1 MNRHDAKEI
10 AQIAGMLILVAA
22 FFAAVWFFHNWN
34 DRRRAAIYA
43 DEFQRRG
50 MAPQAVPK

>member
-1 MNRHDAKEI
+1 MDEDNLREVVK
-10 AQIAGMLILVAA
+10 GFVMLILVAA
-22 FFAAVWFFHNWN
+22 LLVAGWLFDQWN
-34 DRRRAAIYA
+34 SRQRAAIYA